1 MSDTL
6 HEERERIHGQLDTA
20 LDEIRHGSL
29 ADGIAMVETV
39 RDELER
45 RVEQQTLDDIE
56 DTEE

>member
-29 ADGIAMVETV
+29 ADGIAMVATV

-45 RVEQQTLDDIE
+45 RVEQQEIATEE